1 MSTIYLDPVAM
12 DATAGMISEHAHE
25 VDAAVADLEVACSA
39 EVPPSLAGWLAEEL
53 RDIAVHVRLAE
64 VLYVV
69 AALDTALRAQQMQ
82 ADQSLAMAWPPLGT
96 TDAGVTSTYDL
107 GAILAGATVVGGTGP
122 AFVNDF
128 VGPTTNVVGGTGP
141 AFVNDF
147 PGLGPTVVGGLLL
160 GASASPSSTGVSMPG
175 LSSASFAAQNPFMG
189 AASLGGGASLFG
201 AGGFGAG
208 PLDFAG
214 AVANHSIAN
223 SLAPAGL
230 DVVSPGIF
238 EDERGRQ
245 GRLSQTHRDPR
256 TNRLEF

>member
-12 DATAGMISEHAHE
+12 DATAGMISDHAYE
-25 VDAAVADLEVACSA
+25 VDAAVADLEAACSA

-69 AALDTALRAQQMQ
+69 AALDTALRAQQIQ
-82 ADQSLAMAWPPLGT
+82 TDQSLAAAWPPLGT
-96 TDAGVTSTYDL
+96 TSAAVTSTYDL

-128 VGPTTNVVGGTGP
+128 
-141 AFVNDF
+141 
-147 PGLGPTVVGGLLL
+147 PGLGPTTVGGLLL
-160 GASASPSSTGVSMPG
+160 GASASPSTTGVSMPG

-189 AASLGGGASLFG
+189 AAILGGGASVFG

-245 GRLSQTHRDPR
+245 GRLSQTYRDPVTGR
-256 TNRLEF
+256 SEF

>member
-12 DATAGMISEHAHE
+12 DATAGAIGEHARE
-25 VDAAVADLEVACSA
+25 VGAAVGDLETTCSA

-128 VGPTTNVVGGTGP
+128 
-141 AFVNDF
+141 
-147 PGLGPTVVGGLLL
+147 PGLGPTIVGGLLL
-160 GASASPSSTGVSMPG
+160 GASSTPSTTGVSMPG

-245 GRLSQTHRDPR
+245 GRLSQTYRDPR

>member
-12 DATAGMISEHAHE
+12 DATAGAIGQHAAE
-25 VDAAVADLEVACSA
+25 VGAAIVDLETTCSA

-82 ADQSLAMAWPPLGT
+82 TDQSLAMAWPPLGT

-128 VGPTTNVVGGTGP
+128 VGPTTNIVGGTGP

-147 PGLGPTVVGGLLL
+147 PGLGPTTVGGFFL
-160 GASASPSSTGVSMPG
+160 GASSPAGVSMPG

-189 AASLGGGASLFG
+189 AAILGGGASVFG

-245 GRLSQTHRDPR
+245 GRLSQTYRDPATGR
-256 TNRLEF
+256 SEF

>member
-1 MSTIYLDPVAM
+1 
-12 DATAGMISEHAHE
+12 
-25 VDAAVADLEVACSA
+25 
-39 EVPPSLAGWLAEEL
+39 
-53 RDIAVHVRLAE
+53 
-64 VLYVV
+64 
-69 AALDTALRAQQMQ
+69 MQ
-82 ADQSLAMAWPPLGT
+82 ADQSLAMAWPPVGT

-128 VGPTTNVVGGTGP
+128 
-141 AFVNDF
+141 
-147 PGLGPTVVGGLLL
+147 PGLGPTIVGGLLL

-189 AASLGGGASLFG
+189 AAILGGGASVFG

-245 GRLSQTHRDPR
+245 GRLSQTYRDPVTGR
-256 TNRLEF
+256 SEF